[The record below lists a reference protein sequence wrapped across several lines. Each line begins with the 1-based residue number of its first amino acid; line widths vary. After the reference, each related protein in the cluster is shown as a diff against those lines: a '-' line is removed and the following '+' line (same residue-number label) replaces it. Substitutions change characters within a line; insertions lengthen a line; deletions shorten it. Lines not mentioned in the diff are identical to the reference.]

1 MKEIEE
7 IIDESDYSSISRV
20 YKKDITSCVGK
31 YTLTDLTESNDLHCI
46 NNIVNLVNQYKCL
59 YINFTLKDNTFKAE
73 AYTIKEG
80 NTQEC
85 VWWYLAD
92 NTTGLT
98 LFEVLR
104 IYQIFLCILLEKGI
118 KLWRHNP
125 ECSNS
130 PIYEKDIPNLEASTS
145 EQIDIYISLAEYRSN
160 QGD

>member
-7 IIDESDYSSISRV
+7 TMDKSEYSTMGGV
-20 YKKDITSCVGK
+20 YKKDITSSVGK
-31 YTLTDLTESNDLHCI
+31 YTLTDLTESNELHCI
-46 NNIVNLVNQYKCL
+46 NNIIDLVNQHKCL

-73 AYTIKEG
+73 AYTIKEDDI
-80 NTQEC
+80 QEC

-98 LFEVLR
+98 LLEVLR

-160 QGD
+160 QEN